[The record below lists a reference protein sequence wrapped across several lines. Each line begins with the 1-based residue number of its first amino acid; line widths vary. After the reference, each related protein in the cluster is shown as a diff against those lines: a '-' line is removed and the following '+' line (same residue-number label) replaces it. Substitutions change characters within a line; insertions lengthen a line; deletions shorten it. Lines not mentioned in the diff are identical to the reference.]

1 MVFALVLK
9 SQCFGWNII
18 LKSHKFT
25 VKIILKSHINHA
37 II

>member
-1 MVFALVLK
+1 MVFVLVLK

-25 VKIILKSHINHA
+25 VQIILKSHINHA